1 MVVNSLMTCIVSDK
15 QLTLGLA
22 GISMTLVLLSFGV
35 VVINSWSLETRERKR
50 KRKHLKRKSKFWT
63 GLLTKRRS
71 CISITSC
78 MCIGV
83 THNGLLHVHIACY
96 IVLQCVCMLCVHVML
111 AWSVQWFLHV
121 CSVKTYPL
129 LFYGITVEQDG
140 PEL

>member
-15 QLTLGLA
+15 QLTSGLA
-22 GISMTLVLLSFGV
+22 GISMTLVLLHLAVFGV
-35 VVINSWSLETRERKR
+35 VVINSCSLETRERER

-63 GLLTKRRS
+63 GSTKRRS

-96 IVLQCVCMLCVHVML
+96 IVYACCVCMSCWHGLFNGSYMY
-111 AWSVQWFLHV
+111 VQLRHTPCCFMV
-121 CSVKTYPL
+121 
-129 LFYGITVEQDG
+129 
-140 PEL
+140 